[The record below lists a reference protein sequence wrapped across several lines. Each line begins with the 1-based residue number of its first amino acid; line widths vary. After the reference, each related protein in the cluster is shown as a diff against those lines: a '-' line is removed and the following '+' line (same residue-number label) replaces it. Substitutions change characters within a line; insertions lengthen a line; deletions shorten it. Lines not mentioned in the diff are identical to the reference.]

1 MSLHELIVRIS
12 TKIEEKL
19 RLIILSVIVVIGG
32 VSGCTAYYMR
42 SQVMQTE
49 ASPDGMWRVEVLAR
63 RYTPWPLEGVERNVR
78 VEATQDNRKHP
89 SVRRDLYLDSWDLWY
104 DFEDCPAEFQFP
116 EGGMVVIVDRSTK
129 INVRWDVLFP

>member
-1 MSLHELIVRIS
+1 
-12 TKIEEKL
+12 
-19 RLIILSVIVVIGG
+19 
-32 VSGCTAYYMR
+32 
-42 SQVMQTE
+42 MQTE